1 MRYAPAVALATLACS
16 LAPSLGRAQEPP
28 RTEAAARPGTGAW
41 LNYDFVPGDRVLF
54 SEDFTADAVGDFPRS
69 LELRGGN
76 MEVAEWMGRRW
87 LRAAGEGR
95 VVIQLPDTLPT
106 RYTVEFEFIG
116 RYDREVWVYPVSD
129 RRRAIF
135 SSGGTG
141 GVDVGE
147 VSAFGGPPSSEASW
161 DRVHSARLM
170 VDGDYAKAY
179 VDSIRVAN
187 VPNAALG
194 RSSTL
199 ELYLGG
205 RDSDPVFVTN
215 VRVAAGGRR
224 LREALAAD
232 GRVATHGI
240 YFDFASDEPRAES
253 TPTLKE
259 IGLMLQADSSLRLLI
274 EGHTD
279 DVGNADVN
287 LALSARRAEAVR
299 QYLLVTY
306 GIGAA
311 RLEARGFGASK
322 PAAPNATDAGRQTN
336 RRVELVRLAS

>member
-1 MRYAPAVALATLACS
+1 MRHATAVAIAILAVALT
-16 LAPSLGRAQEPP
+16 PSLGRGQEPP
-28 RTEAAARPGTGAW
+28 RAEAAVRPGTGAW
-41 LNYDFVPGDRVLF
+41 LNYDFVPGDRILF

-76 MEVAEWMGRRW
+76 MEIAEWAGRRW

-95 VVIQLPDTLPT
+95 FVIQLPDTLPT

-141 GVDVGE
+141 GVDAGE
-147 VSAFGGPPSSEASW
+147 VRAFGGPPSSEASW
-161 DRVHSARLM
+161 ERVHHARLM
-170 VDGDYAKAY
+170 VDGNYAKAY

-194 RSSTL
+194 RSRTL

-205 RDSDPVFVTN
+205 RDSDPVFLTN

-224 LREALAAD
+224 LYDALAAN

-240 YFDFASDEPRAES
+240 YFDVASDEPRAES

-259 IGLMLQADSSLRLLI
+259 IGLMLQAHPDLRLLI

-279 DVGNADVN
+279 DIGNADAN
-287 LALSARRAEAVR
+287 IALSARRAEAVR
-299 QYLLVTY
+299 QHLLTTY
-306 GIGAA
+306 GIRAT
-311 RLEARGFGASK
+311 RLEARGYGATK
-322 PAAPNATDAGRQTN
+322 PAAPNATAVGRQTN
-336 RRVELVRLAS
+336 RRVELVRL